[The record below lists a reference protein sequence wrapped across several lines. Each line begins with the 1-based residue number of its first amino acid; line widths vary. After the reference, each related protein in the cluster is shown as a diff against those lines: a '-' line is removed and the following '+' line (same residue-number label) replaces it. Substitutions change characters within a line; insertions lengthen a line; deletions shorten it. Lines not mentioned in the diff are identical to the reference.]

1 MSEGHNAASPDPPV
15 LDPANR
21 TRLAW
26 TRTAVA
32 FAAIGG
38 VMLKLSPVAGGVV
51 LVLSLPIWA
60 ISRRTGDGDLAVAS
74 PRGLRLVTVTVVLV
88 ALAALVV
95 AFFGRSPDSLG
106 QLLRGR

>member
-1 MSEGHNAASPDPPV
+1 MSAPRQHPSVIDPV
-15 LDPANR
+15 NR

-26 TRTAVA
+26 TRTAVG

-38 VMLKLSPVAGGVV
+38 AMLKLSPVAGGVV

-60 ISRRTGDGDLAVAS
+60 VARRSGGTDVTIAS
-74 PRGLRLVTVTVVLV
+74 PGRLRLVTATAVIV
-88 ALAALVV
+88 AAAALIV
-95 AFFGRSPDSLG
+95 AIFGRSPDTLG

>member
-1 MSEGHNAASPDPPV
+1 MSAPRPQPPV
-15 LDPANR
+15 IDPANR

-38 VMLKLSPVAGGVV
+38 AMIKLSPVAGGVV

-60 ISRRTGDGDLAVAS
+60 LARRTTSGHLASSSRRE
-74 PRGLRLVTVTVVLV
+74 LRLVTATVVIV